1 MHNSLCFKAFS
12 HFYRAINM
20 WTMIINAPILRAT
33 NGYDGDAMRGNE
45 AYSLPPQNQI
55 QEKPMEAR
63 IARIESDVANI
74 QNRFAN
80 VEVDIGKLR
89 DGLTQATVAIAVV
102 DGKVNTLAAKVDALD
117 AKVDSHFNALS
128 DKIDAK
134 VNALE
139 SKMIKWMVGTVIAG
153 SSLAFSIAKFV
164 H

>member
-1 MHNSLCFKAFS
+1 
-12 HFYRAINM
+12 M
-20 WTMIINAPILRAT
+20 WTMIISAPILRAT

-74 QNRFAN
+74 QKHLAN

-89 DGLTQATVAIAVV
+89 DGLAQATVAIAVV

-117 AKVDSHFNALS
+117 A
-128 DKIDAK
+128 KIDAK

-153 SSLAFSIAKFV
+153 SSLAFSIAKLV